1 MNSVIKME
9 MRSKDQV
16 RRYLLAYHGLLNEP
30 IFDGKRGIENFVA
43 KVGSVQFDPIDIC
56 GRNADLTFQSRISN
70 YEKRLLEELLYQ
82 DRTLIDYFDKNLCI
96 LPISDWPLMSR
107 RRDQFRKESRSS
119 AVVDKHE
126 QLIMNYLSE
135 QPFACSKDIDLKE
148 RADWY
153 WSSSSSARVV
163 LETLYFRGDL
173 VVHHKKGTIKYY
185 AKRENVFN
193 EDLFDQSF
201 SDDEHDDLFLL
212 RRIQAVGILWDKPSD
227 ALLGIMDMKSQRR
240 KQAFMRL
247 LNAQKIIEVQ
257 IESINQTF
265 FIPASAIHLFQ
276 DPPEVKNVRT
286 EFIAPLDNLLWDRKL
301 ISAIFDFDYKWE
313 IYEPHHR
320 RKYGYYVLPVL
331 QNDQFVGR
339 IEIINQKKTKTLWV
353 QRFWQEKPVNMESL
367 KQCIQRFAQ
376 FNQTKHIEYA
386 EGWIILMSDGSSESL

>member
-9 MRSKDQV
+9 IQLKEQV

-30 IFDGKRGIENFVA
+30 VFDGKIGITDFVA
-43 KVGSVQFDPIDIC
+43 KVGCVQFDPIDIC
-56 GRNADLTFQSRISN
+56 GRNADLTLQSRVKN

-82 DRTLIDYFDKNLCI
+82 DRSLIDYFDKNLSI
-96 LPISDWPLMSR
+96 LLTSDWSLMSR
-107 RRDQFRKESRSS
+107 RREQLRKESRSS
-119 AVVDKHE
+119 EVVDKHE
-126 QLIMNYLSE
+126 QLIMDYLSE
-135 QPFACSKDIDLKE
+135 HDYVCSKDIDLKE

-153 WSSSSSARVV
+153 WSASSSARVV

-193 EDLFDQSF
+193 DDLFDQSF

-227 ALLGIMDMKSQRR
+227 ALLGIMDLKSERR
-240 KQAFMRL
+240 KSAFKRL
-247 LNAQKIIEVQ
+247 LNSQKVVEVHV
-257 IESINQTF
+257 EEINQNF
-265 FIPASAIHLFQ
+265 VIPTASLRLFQ
-276 DPPEVKNVRT
+276 NPPQVREVRT

-313 IYEPHHR
+313 IYEPQHR

-331 QNDQFVGR
+331 QNDAFIGR
-339 IEIINQKKTKTLWV
+339 IEIINQKKTKTLCV
-353 QRFWQEKPVNMESL
+353 QRFWQKKPVNMESL
-367 KQCIQRFAQ
+367 MQCIQRFAR
-376 FNQTKHIEYA
+376 FNQTKHIEYTD
-386 EGWIILMSDGSSESL
+386 GWIIPMSDGSSEAR

>member
-9 MRSKDQV
+9 IQSRENV
-16 RRYLLAYHGLLNEP
+16 RRYLLAYHGLLNESV
-30 IFDGKRGIENFVA
+30 FDGNKGITDFVA
-43 KVGSVQFDPIDIC
+43 KVGCIQFDPIDIC
-56 GRNADLTFQSRISN
+56 GRNADLTLQSRVKDYDKS
-70 YEKRLLEELLYQ
+70 LLEDLLYI
-82 DRTLIDYFDKNLCI
+82 DRTLMDYFDKNLSI
-96 LPISDWPLMSR
+96 IRTSDWPLMSR
-107 RRDQFRKESRSS
+107 RRDQFRNESRSS
-119 AVVDKHE
+119 EVVIQHE
-126 QLIMNYLSE
+126 QLIMDYLSE
-135 QPFACSKDIDLKE
+135 HEYVCSKDIDLKE

-153 WSSSSSARVV
+153 WSASSSARVV

-193 EDLFDQSF
+193 EDLFDHSF

-247 LNAQKIIEVQ
+247 LNAQKIVEVQ

-276 DPPEVKNVRT
+276 DPPEVKYVRT

-353 QRFWQEKPVNMESL
+353 QRFWQEKSVNMESVQ
-367 KQCIQRFAQ
+367 QCIQRFAQ
-376 FNQTKHIEYA
+376 FNQAKHIEYA
-386 EGWIILMSDGSSESL
+386 DGWIIPVSDGSSEAL